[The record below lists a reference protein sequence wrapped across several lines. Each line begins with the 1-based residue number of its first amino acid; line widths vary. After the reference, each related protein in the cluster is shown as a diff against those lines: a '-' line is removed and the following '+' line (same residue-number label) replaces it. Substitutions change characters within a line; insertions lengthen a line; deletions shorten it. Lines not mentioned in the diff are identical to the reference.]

1 MCPHICHVWFSVL
14 RCIDLITQFC
24 ATDVLIFLTGMFQ
37 ICTLNLI
44 YSIRKR
50 FHLLF
55 HCFSTL
61 VMFRFRN
68 HLCQSYAILFYLA
81 QVKTTVYAL
90 LKISSP
96 HPKLSYLVCKKIV
109 RIKVK
114 TYTEDWKSQTI
125 RFPSMCTLC
134 CPVKVLM
141 LLTALS
147 SPAQLLQPSH
157 RQCPWAAANGNGW
170 RSSSLF
176 PTNSLYLPMW
186 GYRKPYVHAH

>member
-1 MCPHICHVWFSVL
+1 
-14 RCIDLITQFC
+14 
-24 ATDVLIFLTGMFQ
+24 MFQ

-44 YSIRKR
+44 YSICKP

-68 HLCQSYAILFYLA
+68 HLCQSYAILLYLA

-96 HPKLSYLVCKKIV
+96 HPKLSYLVRKKIV

-125 RFPSMCTLC
+125 HFPSVCTLC
-134 CPVKVLM
+134 CHVKVLM
-141 LLTALS
+141 LLTALP
-147 SPAQLLQPSH
+147 SPAQLLQPSPGSVPE
-157 RQCPWAAANGNGW
+157 QQQTEMDGGGAQASSQQTPCTCLCGGIGNHTCMLI
-170 RSSSLF
+170 SLGKQSNLF
-176 PTNSLYLPMW
+176 SILMYATNCWDS
-186 GYRKPYVHAH
+186 